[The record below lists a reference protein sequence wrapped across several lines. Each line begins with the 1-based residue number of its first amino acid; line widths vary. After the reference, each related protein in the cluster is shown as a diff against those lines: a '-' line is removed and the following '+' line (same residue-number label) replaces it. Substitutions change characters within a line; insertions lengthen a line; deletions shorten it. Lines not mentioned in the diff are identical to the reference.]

1 MKEEMF
7 DDSYYDEDFNDDWD
21 SDKEEDEDEFSFDPD
36 DISDKLD
43 WMENIED
50 PDLLDDFNLDEMDD
64 LEDADDVDDQLN
76 YED

>member
-21 SDKEEDEDEFSFDPD
+21 SDKEEDDEFSFDPD
-36 DISDKLD
+36 DINDKID

-50 PDLLDDFNLDEMDD
+50 PDLLEDFNLDDMDD
-64 LEDADDVDDQLN
+64 LDDVDDGDDQFN
-76 YED
+76 FDE